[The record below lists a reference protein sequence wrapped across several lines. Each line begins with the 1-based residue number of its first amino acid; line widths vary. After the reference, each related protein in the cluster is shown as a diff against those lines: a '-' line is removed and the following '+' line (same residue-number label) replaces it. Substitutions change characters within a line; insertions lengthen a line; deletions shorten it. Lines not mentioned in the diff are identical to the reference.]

1 VLVEPGNQSYA
12 AVLVIHGAGDH
23 KTHFTWPLL
32 HGLADTHFAACAID
46 VDGHGDNQRT
56 LDYPSVLDNVSVA
69 VAWLR
74 ERYQFVA
81 VVGISQ
87 GGCITA
93 RAVAEG
99 VEVDAVVLMET
110 PTMLNV
116 TRAVVRSEARILA
129 HPAAWAL
136 HREVGTLALARSWK
150 TAPTRTRLSTVEL
163 IKRLDAAGSV
173 GSIAAPLLL
182 VYGGSDAVV
191 PPQQAHQMAHQ
202 APPETTLLMVPR
214 ATHLSLSIDRRVVRQ
229 IAVWLQNAAS
239 KHARQ

>member
-1 VLVEPGNQSYA
+1 VL
-12 AVLVIHGAGDH
+12 LVHGAGDH

-32 HGLADTHFAACAID
+32 HVLADAQFAACAID
-46 VDGHGDNQRT
+46 VDGHGENQRV
-56 LDYPSVLDNVSVA
+56 LDFPSVLDNVAVA
-69 VAWLR
+69 VTWLR

-99 VEVDAVVLMET
+99 VAVDAVVLMET
-110 PTMLNV
+110 PTTLHI
-116 TRAVVRSEARILA
+116 TRAVIRSEARILA

-136 HREVGTLALARSWK
+136 HRDVGTLALARSWR
-150 TAPTRTRLSTVEL
+150 TAPTRTKLGTVDL

-173 GSIAAPLLL
+173 GKITAPVLL

-191 PPQQAHQMAHQ
+191 PPQQAHQMAKQ
-202 APPETTLLMVPR
+202 APAGTTLLMVPR
-214 ATHLSLSIDRRVVRQ
+214 ATHLSLSIDRRV
-229 IAVWLQNAAS
+229 
-239 KHARQ
+239 ARQVSSWMRDVAGKRGG